1 MSKNLSRMVADLFVK
16 SKDGEDLSSK
26 IDRLR
31 DELRKAIDS
40 EGALFGRFRG
50 LLDSFREVI
59 PDEKQRYH
67 AAIKALSTTS
77 KLSQQEII
85 KAVNGQLEELRIIE
99 KGLMPAIPV
108 WREDLKVM
116 EGKEKEIGDEIAKL
130 RDKIARL
137 ESEQEGVRTGMAVR
151 EKELVLIEKSMKELF
166 TEIASEISTIKDKVE
181 EFTAESA
188 PVQPIAQRAPAAPP
202 KIDTFEEPAAEK
214 KAADEQKIGIQ
225 TPPAPPLDPKFQKT
239 CPMCG
244 GTMNLHV
251 NDKLWMCYT
260 CAYEESDAGG
270 AQGSRAG
277 SGEFMGSSALE
288 PAPPSSTFTVPVG
301 DLSSGEVQGSKKR
314 SSSAKQPA
322 SKTKPCPSCRK
333 TMYYHPEERAWRC
346 PSCYYETR
354 SLG

>member
-1 MSKNLSRMVADLFVK
+1 MNKNLSRMVADLFVR
-16 SKDGEDLSSK
+16 SKGGEDLSSK

-31 DELRKAIDS
+31 EELRKAIENDS
-40 EGALFGRFRG
+40 PLFGKFRG
-50 LLDSFREVI
+50 LLDSFREII

-85 KAVNGQLEELRIIE
+85 KAVNGRLEELRIIE

-137 ESEQEGVRTGMAVR
+137 ESEQDGVRTGMAAR

-166 TEIASEISTIKDKVE
+166 AEIAVEISTIKDKVE

-188 PVQPIAQRAPAAPP
+188 PAQPVAQKAPAAPP
-202 KIDTFEEPAAEK
+202 KVVTFEEPTVDMKPAG
-214 KAADEQKIGIQ
+214 EQKIEIEA
-225 TPPAPPLDPKFQKT
+225 PPSPPLDPKFQKT

-251 NDKLWMCYT
+251 SDKLWMCYT

-270 AQGSRAG
+270 TQGSRTE
-277 SGEFMGSSALE
+277 SGEFMGSAALE

-301 DLSSGEVQGSKKR
+301 DLSSDEVQGSKKR

-354 SLG
+354 VLG

>member
-1 MSKNLSRMVADLFVK
+1 MNKNLSRMVADLFVR
-16 SKDGEDLSSK
+16 SKGGEDLSSK

-40 EGALFGRFRG
+40 ESALFGKFRG
-50 LLDSFREVI
+50 LLDSFREII

-85 KAVNGQLEELRIIE
+85 KAVNGRLEELRIIE

-116 EGKEKEIGDEIAKL
+116 EGKEKEIGNEIAKL
-130 RDKIARL
+130 REKIALL
-137 ESEQEGVRTGMAVR
+137 ESEQEGVRTGMAAR

-166 TEIASEISTIKDKVE
+166 AEIAVEISTIKDKVE
-181 EFTAESA
+181 EFTSEAA
-188 PVQPIAQRAPAAPP
+188 PVQPAAQKAPAAPP
-202 KIDTFEEPAAEK
+202 KIDTFVEPAVEK

-225 TPPAPPLDPKFQKT
+225 TPPSPPDPKFQKT

-270 AQGSRAG
+270 AQGSRTE

-288 PAPPSSTFTVPVG
+288 PASPSSTFTVPAG
-301 DLSSGEVQGSKKR
+301 DLSPDESEGSKKR
-314 SSSAKQPA
+314 SSSSKQPV
-322 SKTKPCPSCRK
+322 SRTKPCPSCRK

>member
-1 MSKNLSRMVADLFVK
+1 MNKNLSRMVADLFVK
-16 SKDGEDLSSK
+16 SKGGEDLSSK

-31 DELRKAIDS
+31 TELRKSIDS
-40 EGALFGRFRG
+40 ESALFGKFRG
-50 LLDSFREVI
+50 LLDSFREII

-85 KAVNGQLEELRIIE
+85 KAVNSQLEELRIIE
-99 KGLMPAIPV
+99 KNLMPAIPV

-116 EGKEKEIGDEIAKL
+116 EGKEQEIGDEIAKL
-130 RDKIARL
+130 REKIARL
-137 ESEQEGVRTGMAVR
+137 ESDQEGVRTGMAAR
-151 EKELVLIEKSMKELF
+151 EKELVLIEKSMKDLF
-166 TEIASEISTIKDKVE
+166 AEIAVEISTIKDKVG

-188 PVQPIAQRAPAAPP
+188 PFQPTERKAPAAPP
-202 KIDTFEEPAAEK
+202 KIDIFEEPAVEQ
-214 KAADEQKIGIQ
+214 KAADEQKIELQ
-225 TPPAPPLDPKFQKT
+225 TPPSPPLDPKFQKT

-270 AQGSRAG
+270 AQGSRKET
-277 SGEFMGSSALE
+277 GEFMGSSALE
-288 PAPPSSTFTVPVG
+288 PPPSSSTFTVPMG
-301 DLSSGEVQGSKKR
+301 DLSSDEVQGSKKR
-314 SSSAKQPA
+314 SSSAKPPA

-333 TMYYHPEERAWRC
+333 TMYYHPEDRAWRC

-354 SLG
+354 SIG